1 LTIQQILIKYWGYTL
16 FRPLQEDIINSVL
29 SGKDTLA
36 LLPTGGGKSV
46 CFQVPALAKK
56 GVCIVISPL
65 IALMKDQVENLKK
78 KGIKAVAI
86 YSGMHREEIDIA
98 FDNCIY
104 GNVKF
109 LYLSPE
115 RLETELAKARIG
127 KMNVNLIAVDEAH
140 CISQWGYDFRP
151 PYLRIAEIRKL
162 LPDVPVLALTATAI
176 PKVVEDIQ
184 EKLLFKEKNVF
195 RKSFERKNLIYVV
208 LKKEDK
214 LNKLLNIANNV
225 KGTGIVYVRSR
236 RKTREIASFF
246 QKHNIKANY
255 YHAGLSPKIRNLRHN
270 EWMEGTSRIIVS
282 TNAFGMGIDKS
293 NVRFVVH
300 LDLPDSVEAYFQEA
314 GRAGRD
320 EKKAYAV
327 LLFSD
332 SDIINLKHSLSI
344 SYPDFDKIKN
354 VYQSLGNYF
363 QLAVGISPDVTFDF
377 DIADFCNNYN
387 LKPLMVYNCLKFLE
401 KEGYIVVTEAVFS
414 PSRIHFNMN
423 REDLYSFQVANAN
436 YDNFIKIV
444 LRSYTGVFNDFAKVN
459 ETELSNRAGIS
470 KNKIIEYFKRL
481 HKLEVLTYIAQTDKA
496 QIMFCNGRIDSKNI
510 DVSKKNY
517 IKRKDIALKRIEAI
531 IDYVTEITKCR
542 SQFLLSYF
550 GETDSKRCGKCDVCI
565 GRNKLNLSELEFDT
579 VLDKI
584 KPVLRENALS
594 VDELIK
600 SVGIGDKDK
609 IIEVIQWLLDNGKIY
624 SDTDN
629 KLRWEK

>member
-1 LTIQQILIKYWGYTL
+1 MTIQQILIKYWGYTL

>member
-1 LTIQQILIKYWGYTL
+1 MTIQQILIKYWGYTL

-86 YSGMHREEIDIA
+86 YSGMHREEIDIT

-115 RLETELAKARIG
+115 RLETELAKARIS

-184 EKLLFKEKNVF
+184 VKLLFKEENVF

-214 LNKLLNIANNV
+214 LKKLLDIANNV

-236 RKTREIASFF
+236 RKTREIASFLK
-246 QKHNIKANY
+246 KHNIKANY

-270 EWMEGTSRIIVS
+270 EWMKGTSRIIVS

-332 SDIINLKHSLSI
+332 SDIINLKHSLSV
-344 SYPDFDKIKN
+344 SYPDFDQIKN

-363 QLAVGISPDVTFDF
+363 QLAVGTSPNVTFDF

-387 LKPLMVYNCLKFLE
+387 LKLLMVYNCLKFLE
-401 KEGYIVVTEAVFS
+401 KEGYIVVTDAVYS

-423 REDLYSFQVANAN
+423 REDLYRFQVANAN

-444 LRSYTGVFNDFAKVN
+444 LRSYTGVFNDFAKIN
-459 ETELSNRAGIS
+459 ETELSNRADIS

-481 HKLEVLTYIAQTDKA
+481 HKLEVLTYIPQTDKA

-510 DVSKKNY
+510 DFSKKNY
-517 IKRKDIALKRIEAI
+517 IKRKNIALKRIEAI

-550 GETDSKRCGKCDVCI
+550 GETDSKRCGRCDVCI

-594 VDELIK
+594 VEELIK
-600 SVGIGDKDK
+600 AVGIGNKDK

-624 SDTDN
+624 SDTEN

>member
-1 LTIQQILIKYWGYTL
+1 MTIQQILIKYWGYTL

-332 SDIINLKHSLSI
+332 SDIINLKLRLSI